1 MQLSPRTMRPRA
13 SQRCATTASSGA
25 WLAPRV
31 VLALGEAAHVRQA
44 HIGSQATRGAIGRVL
59 AAHDIDRGARTTRKL
74 GSGHKRA
81 TRLRHGQRHVL
92 AGIESGLDGL
102 QRLGSV
108 ELRGYTVN
116 EHAVPPA
123 SQRQKPAGASSAGR
137 TSNTL
142 SVMVAH
148 GEDSGSRANP
158 APQKTP
164 DEDALRPTPLRAR
177 WGTNL
182 PADTR
187 HTWVCGRRRSRDRR

>member
-1 MQLSPRTMRPRA
+1 MCQ
-13 SQRCATTASSGA
+13 
-25 WLAPRV
+25 
-31 VLALGEAAHVRQA
+31 AHVSGKA
-44 HIGSQATRGAIGRVL
+44 ARGAIGRVL
-59 AAHDIDRGARTTRKL
+59 AAHNVDRGARTARKL
-74 GSGHKRA
+74 GCRHKRA
-81 TRLRHGQRHVL
+81 ARLRHSQRHVL
-92 AGIESGLDGL
+92 ASIESGLDSL
-102 QRLGSV
+102 QGLGSV

-164 DEDALRPTPLRAR
+164 DEDAFRPTPLRAR